1 MSAGTVFTIDYN
13 KEESSYTMTD
23 KHEHAHYEIYYLISG
38 ERFYFIEDQIY
49 HVHQGDL
56 VFISK
61 GFIHRTSEVSSSTCS
76 HERIVV
82 YFTEKFLNPILPP
95 NKIIELIKCFNHEIK
110 VVHLNTSQQNF
121 IEALLTKLMLEKE
134 NKYDNAK
141 LYQKMLLIEL
151 LIFCNRLDFENST
164 NYLQELNPIY
174 STVHKIIRYIRNN
187 YHEKLTLSSIANKF
201 FVSPYYLSRMFKQVT
216 GLTLIEYIN
225 NTRVKA
231 AQTLLLETNYSVSE
245 IAEQVGYES
254 QTHFG
259 RMFKRI
265 AGVSPMKYRKHNG
278 A

>member
-1 MSAGTVFTIDYN
+1 MSAGTPFAIEYN
-13 KEESSYTMTD
+13 KEESSYTMAD

-76 HERIVV
+76 HERIIV
-82 YFTEKFLNPILPP
+82 YFTEKFLHPILPV
-95 NKIIELIKCFNHEIK
+95 NKVTELIQCFNHKIK
-110 VVHLNTSQQNF
+110 VIHLNTSQQNF

-134 NKYDNAK
+134 NKYANAE

-151 LIFCNRLDFENST
+151 LIFCNRLDFKNSKS
-164 NYLQELNPIY
+164 YLQELNPIY
-174 STVHKIIRYIRNN
+174 NTVHKIIRYIRNN
-187 YHEKLTLSSIANKF
+187 YHEKLTLSSIAKQF
-201 FVSPYYLSRMFKQVT
+201 YISPYYLSRMFKQIT

-225 NTRVKA
+225 NTRIKA
-231 AQTLLLETNYSVSE
+231 AQKLLLETNNSISE
-245 IAEQVGYES
+245 IAAQVGYES
-254 QTHFG
+254 HTHFG
-259 RMFKRI
+259 RMFKKI
-265 AGVSPMKYRKHNG
+265 VGVSPMKYRKNNE